1 MHIFGYVARNVLFV
15 LFGLIFGY
23 EVSYAQTIT
32 IKGQVLDEKKQ
43 PVSYAS
49 VVISTDSVSKKDI
62 SYAVTDE
69 HGQFRIG
76 QLSAIP
82 DKRWIHVRSIG
93 YLGFHK
99 QISLR
104 AVKSPLDITLTED
117 TKELEEVVVV
127 ARARD
132 AYAKGDTIVFNSK
145 NYTLGNER
153 NLGDVVKKMPGMEV
167 DQTGNISYQGK
178 KIGKVLVDGQ
188 DILSSSSG
196 VAMNTLPPDFAN
208 SIELLSNYTDG
219 DIAHAFKAEE
229 QLALN
234 LKSNKKVALSGS
246 FEGGGGLKDKFISKA
261 SLITVLPKI
270 SASTIINANNT
281 GEAVFS
287 IQDYMSNII
296 DFESIRSG
304 ASTQTS
310 LSLSPEEQQL
320 LLPPTNEHA
329 RTAGLANINI
339 SWTPHS
345 SYKLR
350 ASTLFNKGKSEGAHT
365 KTDTYTLPENYFT
378 NISTGIADKETQL
391 VSQYLSQKWIP
402 SRFFSVSAKTKI
414 DIRNHNADN
423 IYANTF
429 NDNHIHALEKP
440 KNHFSGIK
448 QDIEMKWLLSKG
460 LLFGGGS
467 FVFNKGKINSDIYT
481 DVLLL
486 PLPHING
493 NSIYPYFHEHIKK
506 DMEKGFNAYVGGMYP
521 VLNNIYLR
529 GEFSMSMN
537 WNELKM
543 AYPTSINE
551 ETADLR
557 VFRPYIS
564 LMKNKGVF
572 RFNIGSYFSSYRQK
586 TSPEL
591 LREKSLFYIEP
602 HASIELVMSN
612 QHRLMLSVSEAVSP
626 STIDYF
632 SQQILAKGYNNLQ
645 LPSKLSN
652 PFAKRFKGNLSYAYF
667 SLFNRL
673 SMYGNLS
680 YIKDRDTHITVTTSK
695 GLLISN
701 FYQDGG
707 WSNTLR
713 TNAYLSKGI
722 GTLPLDIK
730 LSGKYTLSKHN
741 LMRVDKEDE
750 LINKRVDA
758 KLDLISRLYQSP
770 VNFEIGVRFSR
781 LDQKFTYSDIH
792 SWNQE
797 FGGFATTHVNIGNF
811 VFSVSGKSNRI
822 EDAEAKRYFR
832 DLDFSLKY
840 KLSKLDIKLQG
851 ENVFHL
857 KDNEWMK
864 EILTPTVQS
873 TILYRR
879 LPGHFL
885 LSLSYTL

>member
-1 MHIFGYVARNVLFV
+1 MRSTFKILFYINKNKTKAD
-15 LFGLIFGY
+15 G
-23 EVSYAQTIT
+23 TT
-32 IKGQVLDEKKQ
+32 
-43 PVSYAS
+43 AS
-49 VVISTDSVSKKDI
+49 VVISLDSLSKQDI

-69 HGQFRIG
+69 HGQFTIG

-82 DKRWIHVRSIG
+82 DKRWIHIRSIG

-104 AVKSPLDITLTED
+104 AVKSPLNVTLIED

-132 AYAKGDTIVFNSK
+132 AYTKGDTIVFNSK

-287 IQDYMSNII
+287 IQDYTSNII

-339 SWTPHS
+339 SWAPHS

-378 NISTGIADKETQL
+378 NISTGTANKETQL
-391 VSQYLSQKWIP
+391 VSQYLSQKWTP

-493 NSIYPYFHEHIKK
+493 NSIYPYFHEHTKK
-506 DMEKGFNAYVGGMYP
+506 DMEKGFNAYIGGMYP

-537 WNELKM
+537 WNELNM
-543 AYPTSINE
+543 AYPTGSINE

-557 VFRPYIS
+557 VFKSYIS

-602 HASIELVMSN
+602 HASIELVMN
-612 QHRLMLSVSEAVSP
+612 NRHRLMLSVSESVSP

-632 SQQILAKGYNNLQ
+632 SRQILAKGYDNLQ
-645 LPSKLSN
+645 LPSNLSN
-652 PFAKRFKGNLSYAYF
+652 PFAKNFKGNLSYVYF

-695 GLLISN
+695 GLLISS

-707 WSNTLR
+707 WNNTLR
-713 TNAYLSKGI
+713 ARAYLSKGI
-722 GTLPLDIK
+722 GSFPLDIK
-730 LSGKYTLSKHN
+730 LSGTYTYSKRN
-741 LMRVDKEDE
+741 LIRVDKPDE
-750 LINKRVDA
+750 SINKGVDA
-758 KLDLISRLYQSP
+758 KLDLVSRMYQSP
-770 VNFEIGVRFSR
+770 INFEVGVRFNR
-781 LDQKFTYSDIH
+781 LDQKFTNSDIH

-797 FGGFATTHVNIGNF
+797 FGGVATAHVNIENF

-832 DLDFSLKY
+832 DLDFSVKY
-840 KLSKLDIKLQG
+840 KLNKLDIKLQG

-864 EILTPTVQS
+864 EVLTPTVQS

-879 LPGHFL
+879 LPGHIL
-885 LSLSYTL
+885 LSLCYTL